1 MNIPHKYLINN
12 FLSNEKIQYYQKIK
26 SKYTIAYTKF
36 QKNKKFLKNY
46 RKHVLN
52 WLFSFDLETRMII
65 CSVENKKYTNI
76 MNQLYISYKE
86 NHSTKFLIKD
96 EKDDDENISFFYS
109 KSENED
115 NTENILLEGFLNEI
129 KFYQCESSIKNLDN
143 YSDYFTLSEK
153 ILNDE
158 DLFISY
164 FNKISHEK
172 YFLKPI
178 NIIRDDS
185 LKITNFQLPDWINNN
200 NNSQNNEIIYFSII
214 EYFCGLFE
222 QVISV
227 RFITNYNMKN
237 LNEIY
242 STCYLKQIFDKSK
255 VMINYLNILKE
266 KNIFYYFKIDKLIEE
281 IYSNNKLND
290 FMKKYT
296 NNDNNDNISDW
307 FANPLYFDK
316 SHDLDEIK
324 EEVNHFFGFDKISC
338 EELVKMISLIHI
350 RKLLTYDDFLCRGI
364 FERIYNDY
372 TEKITEDLI
381 TDNNY
386 IDNKKK
392 NKKKKKKQ
400 KKKDLEK
407 NYNENNKGLNLNDEV
422 YDFVKTILFTICNNI
437 VEKCYLIERNINI
450 NNNNNINNQNNNEIN
465 YLNEKKKKKIKE
477 NKFFLYETVKKHI
490 KNHQKKLNIQNY
502 ENSIIDIEK
511 NYNHEEEFQYIQNIT
526 TSLSEISNEKN
537 NNNKNILSPISQ
549 INSMTI
555 SSNNSS
561 TSVDSVKNS
570 QKYYNKKLNNQLT
583 NNIFSNNILDNQY
596 FFQENP
602 LISLFDNLNND
613 ITNYLSEQEIILN
626 KIYKIKLLIYEYLLE
641 ITKKIYPYSKLE
653 IYGSTLYKLDIESS
667 DLDLS
672 ILSKENLS
680 LSLLINELN
689 NNYNTIFE
697 SIFPILSA
705 SIPVIKLIL
714 NPIKLK
720 NEKINYIYNQIHL
733 SDFYKNYF
741 FDKNE
746 IDKIRID
753 ITINS
758 INYNQVNFIQNS
770 LLKYPSIFPIIKILK
785 RCLNEKKMNQTF
797 KGGMSSYILFLLVYS
812 FTKRNILI
820 NNKIDSPGE
829 LLINF
834 LFYYIKII
842 DFSQTLI
849 NPNLSNPFILCNN
862 LENIPT
868 ILDPITKINAAKSV
882 FKIFDVVKV
891 FNFIYT
897 DIYMIYSNFYDE
909 ELKEEKKGNII
920 KILFQNFHN
929 K

>member
-12 FLSNEKIQYYQKIK
+12 SLSNEKIQYYQKIT

-36 QKNKKFLKNY
+36 QKNKKVLKNY

-76 MNQLYISYKE
+76 MNQLYKSHKE
-86 NHSTKFLIKD
+86 NQNTKFLIKD
-96 EKDDDENISFFYS
+96 DKDEDENISFFYS
-109 KSENED
+109 KSDNED

-129 KFYQCESSIKNLDN
+129 KFYQCESSINNLNN

-153 ILNDE
+153 ILNNE

-164 FNKISHEK
+164 FNKISKEK
-172 YFLKPI
+172 YFLNPI
-178 NIIRDDS
+178 KTIRDDS
-185 LKITNFQLPDWINNN
+185 SKIHNFQLPDWINNN
-200 NNSQNNEIIYFSII
+200 NNNTQNNIKYFSII

-222 QVISV
+222 QVISI
-227 RFITNYNMKN
+227 RFITNYSMKN

-255 VMINYLNILKE
+255 IMINYLNKLKE
-266 KNIFYYFKIDKLIEE
+266 KNLFYYFKIDKLIEE
-281 IYSNNKLND
+281 IYYNDELNEYI
-290 FMKKYT
+290 KKYT
-296 NNDNNDNISDW
+296 YNDNNDNISDW

-316 SHDLDEIK
+316 SHNLDEIK
-324 EEVNHFFGFDKISC
+324 DEVNHFFGFDKISN
-338 EELVKMISLIHI
+338 EELIKMISLFHI

-372 TEKITEDLI
+372 TDKITEDLI
-381 TDNNY
+381 TDINF
-386 IDNKKK
+386 DNKKK

-400 KKKDLEK
+400 KKKDMEK
-407 NYNENNKGLNLNDEV
+407 SNCNENNIELNLNNEIS
-422 YDFVKTILFTICNNI
+422 DFVKTILLNICNNV
-437 VEKCYLIERNINI
+437 VEKCDLIEKNI
-450 NNNNNINNQNNNEIN
+450 NNNNNINHKEIN

-477 NKFFLYETVKKHI
+477 NKFFLYETVKKDI
-490 KNHQKKLNIQNY
+490 KNHNQKKLNIQNY
-502 ENSIIDIEK
+502 QNSIIDIEK
-511 NYNHEEEFQYIQNIT
+511 NYNNEEEFQYNSPIIQNIT

-549 INSMTI
+549 INSKTI

-570 QKYYNKKLNNQLT
+570 QKYYNQKLNNKLT
-583 NNIFSNNILDNQY
+583 NKIYSNNILNNQ
-596 FFQENP
+596 FLLHENP

-613 ITNYLSEQEIILN
+613 ITIYISEQEIILN
-626 KIYKIKLLIYEYLLE
+626 KLYQIKLSIYEYLLE
-641 ITKKIYPYSKLE
+641 ITNKIYPNSKLE

-672 ILSKENLS
+672 ILSNENIS

-689 NNYNTIFE
+689 NNYNNIFE
-697 SIFPILSA
+697 NIFPILSA

-733 SDFYKNYF
+733 SEYYKNYI
-741 FDKNE
+741 FDKKE

-785 RCLNEKKMNQTF
+785 RCLNEKKMNQTY

-812 FTKRNILI
+812 FTKWNILI

-849 NPNLSNPFILCNN
+849 NPNLNNPFRICYN

-868 ILDPITKINAAKSV
+868 ILDPINKVNAAKCV

-891 FNFIYT
+891 FNFIYKE
-897 DIYMIYSNFYDE
+897 IYMIHSNFFDDD
-909 ELKEEKKGNII
+909 LKKEKKRNII

-929 K
+929 N

>member
-12 FLSNEKIQYYQKIK
+12 SLSNEKIQYYQKIK
-26 SKYTIAYTKF
+26 TKYTIAYTKF
-36 QKNKKFLKNY
+36 QKNKKLLKNY
-46 RKHVLN
+46 RKNVLN

-76 MNQLYISYKE
+76 MNQLYISHKE
-86 NHSTKFLIKD
+86 NHKTKFLIKD
-96 EKDDDENISFFYS
+96 DKDEDENISFFYS
-109 KSENED
+109 KSENEE
-115 NTENILLEGFLNEI
+115 NTENILEGFLNEI
-129 KFYQCESSIKNLDN
+129 KFYQCESSIKNLEY

-158 DLFISY
+158 DLFIYY

-178 NIIRDDS
+178 NTIRDDS
-185 LKITNFQLPDWINNN
+185 SKISNFQLPDWIINN
-200 NNSQNNEIIYFSII
+200 NNSQNNEITYFSII

-242 STCYLKQIFDKSK
+242 STSYLKQIFEKSK
-255 VMINYLNILKE
+255 TMINYLNKIKE

-281 IYSNNKLND
+281 MYSNNKLND

-316 SHDLDEIK
+316 SHDLNEVK

-381 TDNNY
+381 TDNNFV
-386 IDNKKK
+386 DNKKK

-407 NYNENNKGLNLNDEV
+407 NYNENNKVLNLNNDIS
-422 YDFVKTILFTICNNI
+422 DFVKIILFNICNN
-437 VEKCYLIERNINI
+437 VIEICDSIGKNFYT
-450 NNNNNINNQNNNEIN
+450 NNNCDKQNNNEIN

-477 NKFFLYETVKKHI
+477 NKFFLYETVKKDV
-490 KNHQKKLNIQNY
+490 KYNQKKLNIQNY
-502 ENSIIDIEK
+502 ENSLIDIEK
-511 NYNHEEEFQYIQNIT
+511 KYNHEEEFQYIQNIT
-526 TSLSEISNEKN
+526 TSFSEISNEKN

-561 TSVDSVKNS
+561 TSVDSVKQS
-570 QKYYNKKLNNQLT
+570 QQYYNKKFNDELT
-583 NNIFSNNILDNQY
+583 NNVFSNGILDNQFLLY
-596 FFQENP
+596 ENS
-602 LISLFDNLNND
+602 LISHFDNLNDD
-613 ITNYLSEQEIILN
+613 IINYISEQEIILN
-626 KIYKIKLLIYEYLLE
+626 KLYDIKILIYEYLSE
-641 ITKKIYPYSKLE
+641 ITNKIYPNSKLE

-680 LSLLINELN
+680 LSLLVNELN
-689 NNYNTIFE
+689 KNYNTIFE

-714 NPIKLK
+714 NPIILK
-720 NEKINYIYNQIHL
+720 NEKLNYIYNQIHL
-733 SDFYKNYF
+733 SEFYKNYI
-741 FDKNE
+741 FDKKE

-785 RCLNEKKMNQTF
+785 RCLNEKKMNQTY

-812 FTKRNILI
+812 FTKWNIFI

-829 LLINF
+829 LLMHF
-834 LFYYIKII
+834 LYYYIKIN
-842 DFSQTLI
+842 FSQTLI
-849 NPNLSNPFILCNN
+849 NPNLNNPFISCNN
-862 LENIPT
+862 LEYIPT
-868 ILDPITKINAAKSV
+868 ILDPITKINSAKSV

-891 FNFIYT
+891 FSFIYK
-897 DIYMIYSNFYDE
+897 DISMIYNKICDE
-909 ELKEEKKGNII
+909 DLKEEEKGNII

>member
-1 MNIPHKYLINN
+1 MNISHKI
-12 FLSNEKIQYYQKIK
+12 LSNNSFSSDKIQYYQKIL
-26 SKYTIAYTKF
+26 SKYIIAINKI
-36 QKNKKFLKNY
+36 QKEKKILVKY
-46 RKHVLN
+46 RQHVLD
-52 WLFSFDLETRMII
+52 WLFSYDLETRMII
-65 CSVENKKYTNI
+65 CCVENKRYTNI
-76 MNQLYISYKE
+76 MNKLYLSHKD
-86 NHSTKFLIKD
+86 NKNTKFIIKD
-96 EKDDDENISFFYS
+96 EKEESSSSLKDNENISFFYS
-109 KSENED
+109 NEETPQ
-115 NTENILLEGFLNEI
+115 NVILESFLNEI
-129 KFYQCESSIKNLDN
+129 IFYQCESPIKNLNN
-143 YSDYFTLSEK
+143 YSDYFTLNGSV
-153 ILNDE
+153 LNDRK
-158 DLFISY
+158 LFQNY
-164 FNKISHEK
+164 FSKISKEK
-172 YFLKPI
+172 YFNIPI
-178 NIIRDDS
+178 KTHDPSTKFSNFKLPEWICNNDS
-185 LKITNFQLPDWINNN
+185 TNNRT
-200 NNSQNNEIIYFSII
+200 YFTIS

-227 RFITNYNMKN
+227 RFITSYNNKN
-237 LNEIY
+237 LNEIL
-242 STCYLKQIFDKSK
+242 SSCYLKELFDKSK
-255 VMINYLNILKE
+255 IMINYLNRINDNK
-266 KNIFYYFKIDKLIEE
+266 FHYFKIDELIEE
-281 IYSNNKLND
+281 MYKNKDLENFILKNSNID
-290 FMKKYT
+290 T
-296 NNDNNDNISDW
+296 DNISGW

-316 SHDLDEIK
+316 SHNLDEIK
-324 EEVNHFFGFDKISC
+324 DEVNHFFGFDKISN
-338 EELVKMISLIHI
+338 EELIKMISLFHI

-372 TEKITEDLI
+372 TDKITEDLI
-381 TDNNY
+381 TDINF
-386 IDNKKK
+386 DNKKK

-400 KKKDLEK
+400 KKKDMEK
-407 NYNENNKGLNLNDEV
+407 SNCNENNIELNLNNEIS
-422 YDFVKTILFTICNNI
+422 DFVKTILLNICNNV
-437 VEKCYLIERNINI
+437 VEKCDLIEKNI
-450 NNNNNINNQNNNEIN
+450 NNNNNINHKEIN

-477 NKFFLYETVKKHI
+477 NKFFLYETVKKDI
-490 KNHQKKLNIQNY
+490 KNHNQKKLNIQNY
-502 ENSIIDIEK
+502 QNSIIDIEK
-511 NYNHEEEFQYIQNIT
+511 NYNNEEEFQYNSPIIQNIT

-549 INSMTI
+549 INSKTI

-741 FDKNE
+741 FHKNE